1 MHVLI
6 TGGTGFIGQ
15 ALCAALLQ
23 AGHTLSVLTR
33 DPVRARAQ
41 LPTAVR
47 VLAAL
52 EDARDVEAVVNLAG
66 QPLMAGRWNAARKAT
81 FRASRLGTTQALVA
95 WMARQ
100 SVRPRVLVSGSAIGY
115 YGPRGDEALDESAAP
130 GDDFAAQLCRDWETE
145 AMQAEGLDVR
155 TCRVRTGIVLG
166 ADGGALAKMLPPFRL
181 GAGGP
186 MGDGRQ
192 WMSWIHRDDLVG
204 MLQWLLER
212 DQAGGAYNGTAPTP
226 VTNRAFAR
234 TLGAALNRPAIIPTP
249 AFALRLGFGEM
260 AQLLLTGQ
268 RVLPAHALA
277 EGFTFRFPTLDEA
290 LDDLLRGPAQ

>member
-33 DPVRARAQ
+33 DAVRARAQ
-41 LPTAVR
+41 LPAPVR

-52 EDARDVEAVVNLAG
+52 DEARDVEAVVNLAG
-66 QPLMAGRWNAARKAT
+66 EPLMAGRWNAARKVA

-115 YGPRGDEALDESAAP
+115 YGPRDDEALDESAAP
-130 GDDFAAQLCRDWETE
+130 GDDFAAHLCRDWETE

-155 TCRVRTGIVLG
+155 TCRVRTGIVLA

-204 MLQWLLER
+204 LLLWLLER

-226 VTNRAFAR
+226 VTNREFAR
-234 TLGAALNRPAIIPTP
+234 TLGAALHRPALIPTP
-249 AFALRLGFGEM
+249 AFALRLGFGDM

-290 LDDLLRGPAQ
+290 LDDLLRRPTR

>member
-1 MHVLI
+1 MHVLL
-6 TGGTGFIGQ
+6 TGGTGFIGH
-15 ALCAALLQ
+15 ALCMHLLQ

-33 DPVRARAQ
+33 DPLHARTRVPAA
-41 LPTAVR
+41 TR
-47 VLAAL
+47 VLATL
-52 EDARDVEAVVNLAG
+52 DEARDVEAVVNLAG
-66 QPLMAGRWNAARKAT
+66 EPLMAGRWNAARKAE
-81 FRASRLGTTQALVA
+81 FRRSRLGTTQALIV

-115 YGPRGDEALDESAAP
+115 YGPRDDEALDESAAP
-130 GDDFAAQLCRDWETE
+130 GDDFAAHLCRDWETE

-166 ADGGALAKMLPPFRL
+166 TDGGALAKMLPPFRL

-192 WMSWIHRDDLVG
+192 WMSWIHRDDLVR
-204 MLQWLLER
+204 MIAWLLDSDR
-212 DQAGGAYNGTAPTP
+212 AGGAYNGTAPVP
-226 VTNRAFAR
+226 VTNRDFAR
-234 TLGAALNRPAIIPTP
+234 TLGKALHRPAVLPTP
-249 AFALRLGFGEM
+249 AFVLKAGFGEM

-277 EGFTFRFPTLDEA
+277 EGFVFRFPTLAGA
-290 LDDLLRGPAQ
+290 LDDLLRD

>member
-15 ALCAALLQ
+15 ALCTALLQ

-33 DPVRARAQ
+33 DYARARAQ
-41 LPTAVR
+41 LPAAVR

-66 QPLMAGRWNAARKAT
+66 EPLMAGRWNAARKAT

-130 GDDFAAQLCRDWETE
+130 GDDFAAHLCRDWETE

-204 MLQWLLER
+204 LLLWLLER

-226 VTNRAFAR
+226 VTNRDFAQA
-234 TLGAALNRPAIIPTP
+234 LGRALHRPAVLPTP
-249 AFALRLGFGEM
+249 AFVLKAAFGEM

-277 EGFTFRFPTLDEA
+277 EGFTFRFPTLDDA
-290 LDDLLRGPAQ
+290 LSDLVRM